1 MAAGITARQYTN
13 NAVFTEKT
21 TTMQLDEHVL
31 AGPNAPR
38 NLIDE
43 AVIAMGGSLPS
54 GILLSNTSGTTIIVR
69 VGYEAQGGLGIQ
81 ISSLGSMFF
90 PITGVPTTN
99 GGGIWVEIAAAG
111 ATACFAICFE

>member
-21 TTMQLDEHVL
+21 AMAMLDEHFS
-31 AGPNAPR
+31 AGPNSPR

-43 AVIAMGGSLPS
+43 SVASMGGSLPS
-54 GILLSNTSGTTIIVR
+54 GILLSNTSGTTILVR
-69 VGYEAQGGLGIQ
+69 VGNETSGGVGIA
-81 ISSLGSMFF
+81 ISSMGSMFF
-90 PITGVPTTN
+90 PITAVPTTD
-99 GGGIWVEIAAAG
+99 GGGIWVQISEAG

>member
-21 TTMQLDEHVL
+21 AVAVVGAHIGT
-31 AGPNAPR
+31 PNAPK

-43 AVIAMGGSLPS
+43 AVAAMGGSLPS

-69 VGYEAQGGLGIQ
+69 VGYEAMGGAGIA
-81 ISSLGSMFF
+81 ISSMGSMFF
-90 PITGVPTTN
+90 PITAVPTTN
-99 GGGIWVEIAAAG
+99 GGGIWVQISEPL
-111 ATACFAICFE
+111 ATDCYAICFE

>member
-21 TTMQLDEHVL
+21 AVAALTAHV
-31 AGPNAPR
+31 GSPNTPV

-43 AVIAMGGSLPS
+43 AVATMGGSLPS

-69 VGYEAQGGLGIQ
+69 VGYEALGGAGIA
-81 ISSLGSMFF
+81 ISSMGSMFF
-90 PITGVPTTN
+90 PITAVPTTN
-99 GGGIWVEIAAAG
+99 GGGIWVQISEPLAAN
-111 ATACFAICFE
+111 CYAICFE

>member
-21 TTMQLDEHVL
+21 ATMMLGTTAAD
-31 AGPNAPR
+31 APND
-38 NLIDE
+38 LIEE
-43 AVIAMGGSLPS
+43 AVATMGGSLPS
-54 GILLSNTSGTTIIVR
+54 GVLLSNTSGFTIWVR
-69 VGYEAQGGLGIQ
+69 VGPGTGPGTGMGGMGVA

-90 PITGVPTTN
+90 PIAAVPT
-99 GGGIWVEIAAAG
+99 GGIWVENSAVG